1 MKVKV
6 INSEILKQGKVEES
20 IIVKSFDEYKKL
32 GGDMDEFQ
40 AYFKTLDRAKYF
52 ESLYISGMDMSLSGI
67 PVNEEA
73 LRIKRL
79 YAQVFWTI
87 RHLWFGKPLRKV
99 SFADFD
105 LAEFNS
111 IL

>member
-20 IIVKSFDEYKKL
+20 IIVKSFDEYKNL
-32 GGDMDEFQ
+32 GGEMDEFQ
-40 AYFKTLDRAKYF
+40 AYYRTLDKAKHF
-52 ESLYISGMDMSLSGI
+52 ENLYISGMDMCLSGI
-67 PVNEEA
+67 PVDEEV

-99 SFADFD
+99 SFANFD

>member
-1 MKVKV
+1 MKVKI
-6 INSEILKQGKVEES
+6 INSEILKQGKVDES

-40 AYFKTLDRAKYF
+40 AYFKTLDRAKCF
-52 ESLYISGMDMSLSGI
+52 ESAFISGMDMLLSGI
-67 PVNEEA
+67 PVDEEV

-87 RHLWFGKPLRKV
+87 RHLWFGKPLREV
-99 SFADFD
+99 SFGNFD